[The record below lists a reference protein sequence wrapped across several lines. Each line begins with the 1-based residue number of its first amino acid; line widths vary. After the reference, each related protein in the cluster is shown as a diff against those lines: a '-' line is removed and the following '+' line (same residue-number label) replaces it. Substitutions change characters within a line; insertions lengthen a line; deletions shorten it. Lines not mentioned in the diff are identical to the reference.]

1 LEKAI
6 ETMDELLPS
15 REARILA
22 IAELTTEAQAFGE
35 AALASDWDEARFRSI
50 RINDQA
56 FEFGSQRIAQV
67 ARDITRAL
75 GPAGT
80 LPLPGYG
87 AKIALLSAVIGR
99 LLD

>member
-1 LEKAI
+1 
-6 ETMDELLPS
+6 MDELLPS

-22 IAELTTEAQAFGE
+22 IAELTTEAQALGE
-35 AALASDWDEARFRSI
+35 AALALDWEEARFRSI

-75 GPAGT
+75 GPPGT
-80 LPLPGYG
+80 SPVPGYG
-87 AKIALLSAVIGR
+87 AKIGALSEAIGR
-99 LLD
+99 LLDTR

>member
-1 LEKAI
+1 M
-6 ETMDELLPS
+6 MDELLSS
-15 REARILA
+15 RDPRILG
-22 IAELTTEAQAFGE
+22 IAEMTAEAQALGQ
-35 AALASDWDEARFRSI
+35 AALALDWDEARFRSI

-80 LPLPGYG
+80 LPLPSYG